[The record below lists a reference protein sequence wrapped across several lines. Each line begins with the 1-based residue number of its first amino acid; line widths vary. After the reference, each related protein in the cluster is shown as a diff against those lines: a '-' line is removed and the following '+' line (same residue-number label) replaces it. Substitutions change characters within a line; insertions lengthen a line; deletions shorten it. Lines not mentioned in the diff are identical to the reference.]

1 LATQRSS
8 LLSEGVHG
16 AAEPLEFR
24 NRVLQY
30 LVEAKA
36 FTAIAIESG
45 IVESRTVHDYVRGG
59 PATSVA

>member
-1 LATQRSS
+1 MIGDKPLVA
-8 LLSEGVHG
+8 LSEGIHF

-30 LVEAKA
+30 PVERKG

-45 IVESRTVHDYVRGG
+45 VVEGRVVYDYVHGALQRL
-59 PATSVA
+59 